1 MSVKEADRLMP
12 VTAGET
18 APRERRSVVR
28 PSPMKRYEPLA
39 VGTASVVG
47 VLAVWQFILRSPI
60 DIGPLPVV
68 ETVHLEFP
76 PLLFLPRP
84 SDIAQAFVKLFQQG
98 EIWLDIATS
107 GQEILWGYGLAVILG
122 LILGLLMGWYTR
134 FQYALDPFVNFFY
147 STPRI
152 VLIPLFIIWFGID
165 MPSKIAV
172 IFLGALFPIIINT
185 MAGVRN
191 TEAALLRVAKS
202 FGASDALIFRRVVL
216 PGSVPF
222 ILTGFRL
229 GVGHALTGV
238 VVGELIAARHGVG
251 QLIAISGQ
259 TFQTPK
265 LFAGVIIIAGT
276 GMLLTTILQRVEN
289 RFQSWRP
296 QIRR

>member
-1 MSVKEADRLMP
+1 VSVREADRVIP

-18 APRERRSVVR
+18 EPTRERRSVVR
-28 PSPMKRYEPLA
+28 PSRWKQYEPAA
-39 VGTASVVG
+39 VGAASVIG
-47 VLAVWQFILRSPI
+47 FLLLWQFTLRETLDLGPI
-60 DIGPLPVV
+60 HM
-68 ETVHLEFP
+68 EP
-76 PLLFLPRP
+76 PPKLFVPRP
-84 SDIAQAFVKLFQQG
+84 TDVAEALAKLFQDPTG
-98 EIWLDIATS
+98 AIWLDISTS
-107 GQEILWGYGLAVILG
+107 AQEIAVGYGGAIVIGLA
-122 LILGLLMGWYTR
+122 LGLLMGWYTR

-152 VLIPLFIIWFGID
+152 VLVPLFILWFGID
-165 MPSKIAV
+165 WQSKVAV

-185 MAGVRN
+185 MAGVRT
-191 TEAALLRVAKS
+191 TEAALLRVARS

-238 VVGELIAARHGVG
+238 IVGELIAARHGVG

-265 LFAGVIIIAGT
+265 MFAGVILIAGT
-276 GMLLTTILQRVEN
+276 GMLLTALLQRIED

>member
-1 MSVKEADRLMP
+1 MSVKGADRILTP
-12 VTAGET
+12 VVAGNASA
-18 APRERRSVVR
+18 APQRRSVVR
-28 PSPMKRYEPLA
+28 PSPWKKYEA
-39 VGTASVVG
+39 SAIGAASVIG
-47 VLAVWQFILRSPI
+47 VLTVWQLVANARIW
-60 DIGPLPVV
+60 PV
-68 ETVHLEFP
+68 
-76 PLLFLPRP
+76 LFLPGP
-84 SDIAQAFVKLFQQG
+84 SDVAPAFVNLFTDPRS
-98 EIWLDIATS
+98 EIWIDIATS
-107 GQEILWGYGLAVILG
+107 AQEIAIGYGMAIAIG
-122 LILGLLMGWYTR
+122 LTLGLLMGWYTR

-152 VLIPLFIIWFGID
+152 VLVPLFIIWFGID
-165 MPSKIAV
+165 MPSKVAV

-191 TEAALLRVAKS
+191 TEAALLKVARS

-222 ILTGFRL
+222 ILTGVRL

-238 VVGELIAARHGVG
+238 IVGELIAARHGVG
-251 QLIAISGQ
+251 QLIAIAGQ

-265 LFAGVIIIAGT
+265 MFAGVILIAGT
-276 GMLLTTILQRVEN
+276 GMLLTALLQRIED

>member
-1 MSVKEADRLMP
+1 MSVREADRVIPL
-12 VTAGET
+12 TAGET
-18 APRERRSVVR
+18 AATRDRRSVVR
-28 PSPMKRYEPLA
+28 PSRWKQYEPTA
-39 VGTASVVG
+39 VGATSVIG
-47 VLAVWQFILRSPI
+47 FLLLWQFALRETLDLGPI
-60 DIGPLPVV
+60 HM
-68 ETVHLEFP
+68 EP
-76 PLLFLPRP
+76 PPKLFVPRP
-84 SDIAQAFVKLFQQG
+84 TDVAEALAKLFQDPTG
-98 EIWLDIATS
+98 AIWVDISTS
-107 GQEILWGYGLAVILG
+107 AQEIAVGYGGAIAIGLA
-122 LILGLLMGWYTR
+122 LGLLMGWYTR

-152 VLIPLFIIWFGID
+152 VLVPLFILWFGID
-165 MPSKIAV
+165 WQSKVAV

-191 TEAALLRVAKS
+191 TEAALLRVARS
-202 FGASDALIFRRVVL
+202 FGASDALIFQRIVL

-238 VVGELIAARHGVG
+238 IVGELIAARHGVG

-265 LFAGVIIIAGT
+265 MFAGVILIAGT
-276 GMLLTTILQRVEN
+276 GMLLTAVLQRIED
-289 RFQSWRP
+289 RFQNWRP